1 MNATASPTAARPATG
16 RAIPLRLALRLDAV
30 VTGANGLAY
39 LVAAGPLS
47 DLLGLD
53 AAFLRG
59 IGAFL
64 LAFTV
69 VVWRVGARATPAAA
83 AVSAVVAVNVAWVLA
98 SLALAALGLGSPSTA
113 GTVWAVLQA
122 VVVGAFAELQVMAL
136 RGRD

>member
-1 MNATASPTAARPATG
+1 MTTTAPRPRTLDLL
-16 RAIPLRLALRLDAV
+16 RADPLRTALRADAV

-53 AAFLRG
+53 ETFLRG
-59 IGAFL
+59 IGLFL
-64 LAFTV
+64 LAFTAFV
-69 VVWRVGARATPAAA
+69 CR
-83 AVSAVVAVNVAWVLA
+83 VSARPAPASGAVLAIVAVNVAWVLG

-122 VVVGAFAELQVMAL
+122 AVVGVFAELQILAL
-136 RGRD
+136 RRRA